1 MNSARSVAAIFA
13 SLALATG
20 TFVTQSSGADEMM
33 GRHSMEGKVTS
44 VDAKKGWVHVKTQEG
59 TMIMHF
65 PPSALEG
72 VKKGDT
78 INVDLAMKDNG
89 PDTTKAK
96 SQR

>member
-44 VDAKKGWVHVKTQEG
+44 VDEPGLGKLIPVAST
-59 TMIMHF
+59 
-65 PPSALEG
+65 
-72 VKKGDT
+72 
-78 INVDLAMKDNG
+78 
-89 PDTTKAK
+89 
-96 SQR
+96 